1 MQRILLNLQCTIVI
15 YTFAFNFRK
24 DMASSSQLCERCF
37 RATKSSVAVKYCSDC
52 DESLC
57 PDCFSVH
64 GTFKAFI
71 SHHVIDAQLSAD
83 KSFELN
89 QFCSDHK
96 DMVLDF
102 YCSDHD
108 DICCKSC
115 IADEHRTCGKI
126 KPLDVAAKGVKSATM
141 LEDFASEVEYLIDT
155 TSKVREQKQKSKV
168 TWDLSTDSVKRAVE
182 IFRSRILKR
191 IDDMEEK
198 LMLEVNAANSKIVAE
213 TQEEMKAVEQYMS
226 DIQGISHKFDF
237 VTKHGSEKQIF
248 RLIKT
253 LETGLSQKSEDL
265 EKLISSLTFPQLV
278 FKESKLLS
286 KMETIGSVTIETSP
300 SDMNYQPPKALQ
312 TQSKNRAIKPA
323 IQNKF
328 EFDSKIPF
336 EYKHYV
342 LITSIGVTRDDHLL
356 LCNWWSTDVMVLS
369 DDGKQ
374 LNDIGLEGK
383 PWGIVVVPDKEEAIV
398 TLPSKNFIQII
409 NTSTM
414 RAEQKIKVPVE
425 CYGITLIDNDIILG
439 NSGVIYIIN
448 REGER
453 LKTINVG
460 KVLMFSLYC
469 GKDNTLYCC
478 DADNHTIYGIKQ
490 DGKILFTFTS
500 DNFRNP
506 IGVAAAANGNLYV
519 TASVSNNVHCFT
531 PGGKHK
537 GIMLKKEDGLNT
549 PYVIAF
555 SKKSSKVFIVNYQ
568 EKSVLKF
575 SHY

>member
-1 MQRILLNLQCTIVI
+1 
-15 YTFAFNFRK
+15 
-24 DMASSSQLCERCF
+24 MASSSQLCERCL

-64 GTFKAFI
+64 GTFKAFM
-71 SHHVIDAQLSAD
+71 SHHVIDAQVSAD

-115 IADEHRTCGKI
+115 IADEHRTFGKI
-126 KPLDVAAKGVKSATM
+126 KPLDVAAKGIKRATM
-141 LEDFASEVEYLIDT
+141 LQDFASEVRYLIDT
-155 TSKVREQKQKSKV
+155 ASKVREQKQKSKV
-168 TWDLSTDSVKRAVE
+168 TWDLRTDSVKRGVE

-198 LMLEVNAANSKIVAE
+198 LMLEVNAAFSKIIAE
-213 TQEEMKAVEQYMS
+213 TQEEMKAVDKYIS
-226 DIQGISHKFDF
+226 NIQDISHKFDF
-237 VTKHGSEKQIF
+237 ITKNGSEKQIF

-265 EKLISSLTFPQLV
+265 EKQISSLTFPQLV
-278 FKESKLLS
+278 FKELNLLS

-300 SDMNYQPPKALQ
+300 SDMKYQPPKALQ
-312 TQSKNRAIKPA
+312 AQSKNRAIKPA

-328 EFDSKIPF
+328 EFDSKIPVKC
-336 EYKHYV
+336 KHDV
-342 LITSIGVTRDDHLL
+342 KITGIGVTRADHLL
-356 LCNWWSTDVMVLS
+356 LCNMMSTDVMVLS

-374 LNDIGLEGK
+374 LNNIDLEGK
-383 PWGIVVVPDKEEAIV
+383 PWKIVVVPDKEEAIV
-398 TLPSKNFIQII
+398 TLPDKNFIQII

-414 RAEQKIKVPVE
+414 RAEQKIMVPVK
-425 CYGITLIDNDIILG
+425 CFGITLIDNDIVLG
-439 NSGVIYIIN
+439 YEGVIYIIN
-448 REGER
+448 REGQR
-453 LKTINVG
+453 LNTIKAG
-460 KVLMFSLYC
+460 KGMMYSLYC
-469 GKDNTLYCC
+469 GKDKTLYCC
-478 DADNHTIYGIKQ
+478 DTDNNTLYGIKQ
-490 DGKILFTFTS
+490 DGTIMSSFS
-500 DNFRNP
+500 SGDFRRP
-506 IGVAAAANGNLYV
+506 ICVAAAANGNLYV
-519 TASVSNNVHCFT
+519 AAYEANNVHCFT
-531 PGGKHK
+531 PDGKHK
-537 GIMLKKEDGLNT
+537 GIMLKKEDGLYH
-549 PYVIAF
+549 PYAIAF
-555 SKKSSKVFIVNYQ
+555 RKKSSKVFIVNYQ

>member
-57 PDCFSVH
+57 PECFSVH

-71 SHHVIDAQLSAD
+71 SHHVIDAQLSTD

-168 TWDLSTDSVKRAVE
+168 TWDLSTDSIKRAVE

-226 DIQGISHKFDF
+226 DIQDISHKFDF
-237 VTKHGSEKQIF
+237 VSKHGSEKQIF

-253 LETGLSQKSEDL
+253 LETGLSRKSEDL
-265 EKLISSLTFPQLV
+265 EKLISSLNVPQLL
-278 FKESKLLS
+278 FKESNLLS

-300 SDMNYQPPKALQ
+300 SAMNYQPPKALQ
-312 TQSKNRAIKPA
+312 AQSKNCAIKLA

-336 EYKHYV
+336 KCKHTV
-342 LITSIGVTRDDHLL
+342 WISGIGVTRDDRLL
-356 LCNWWSTDVMVLS
+356 LCNWSSTDVMVLS
-369 DDGKQ
+369 HDGKQ
-374 LNDIGLEGK
+374 LNDIGLEGE

-398 TLPSKNFIQII
+398 TLPKKNFIQII

-414 RAEQKIKVPVE
+414 RAEQKIMVPVK
-425 CYGITLIDNDIILG
+425 CYGITLIDNDIVLG
-439 NSGVIYIIN
+439 NIGVIYIIN

-453 LKTINVG
+453 LNTIKVG
-460 KVLMFSLYC
+460 KSYMYSLYC
-469 GKDNTLYCC
+469 GKDKTLYCC
-478 DADNHTIYGIKQ
+478 DGDYHKFYGITQ
-490 DGKILFTFTS
+490 DGTILFSFS
-500 DNFRNP
+500 SSAFKVP
-506 IGVAAAANGNLYV
+506 ICVAAAANGNLYV
-519 TASVSNNVHCFT
+519 TAKKSNNLHCFT
-531 PGGKHK
+531 PDGKHK
-537 GIMLKKEDGLNT
+537 GIMLKKEDGLNE
-549 PYVIAF
+549 PRVIAF
-555 SKKSSKVFIVNYQ
+555 SKKSSKVFIFNFL

-575 SHY
+575 SHF

>member
-1 MQRILLNLQCTIVI
+1 
-15 YTFAFNFRK
+15 
-24 DMASSSQLCERCF
+24 MASSSQLCERCF

-52 DESLC
+52 DELLC

-102 YCSDHD
+102 YCSDHN
-108 DICCKSC
+108 DICCKAC

-141 LEDFASEVEYLIDT
+141 FEDFSSEVEYLIDT
-155 TSKVREQKQKSKV
+155 TSKVGEQKQKSKV

-226 DIQGISHKFDF
+226 DIQDISHKFDF

-253 LETGLSQKSEDL
+253 LETGLSRKSEDL
-265 EKLISSLTFPQLV
+265 EKLISSLNVPQLL
-278 FKESKLLS
+278 FKESNLLS

-300 SDMNYQPPKALQ
+300 SAMNYQPPKFLQ
-312 TQSKNRAIKPA
+312 AQSKNRAIKLA

-336 EYKHYV
+336 KCKHNV
-342 LITSIGVTRDDHLL
+342 WITGIGVTRDDHLL
-356 LCNWWSTDVMVLS
+356 LCNWSSTDVMVLS

-374 LNDIGLEGK
+374 LNDIGLEGA

-398 TLPSKNFIQII
+398 TLPKKNFIQII

-414 RAEQKIKVPVE
+414 RAEQKIMVAVG
-425 CYGITLIDNDIILG
+425 CFGITLIDNDIVLW
-439 NSGVIYIIN
+439 NKGVIYIIN
-448 REGER
+448 REGQC
-453 LKTINVG
+453 LKRIKVG
-460 KVLMFSLYC
+460 KSTILSLYC
-469 GKDNTLYCC
+469 GKDKTLYCC
-478 DADNHTIYGIKQ
+478 DIANDKFYGIKQ
-490 DGKILFTFTS
+490 DGTILFSFSSGDFSRPT
-500 DNFRNP
+500 
-506 IGVAAAANGNLYV
+506 GVAAAGNGNLYV
-519 TASVSNNVHCFT
+519 TTSLSNNVHCFT
-531 PGGKHK
+531 PDGKHK
-537 GIMLKKEDGLNT
+537 GIMLKKENGLDY

-555 SKKSSKVFIVNYQ
+555 SKKSSKVFMVNQ
-568 EKSVLKF
+568 TEKSVLRF

>member
-1 MQRILLNLQCTIVI
+1 
-15 YTFAFNFRK
+15 
-24 DMASSSQLCERCF
+24 MASSSQLCEPCS
-37 RATKSSVAVKYCSDC
+37 RATKSSMAVKYCSDC

-57 PDCFSVH
+57 FDCFSVH

-71 SHHVIDAQLSAD
+71 SHHVIDAQVSAD
-83 KSFELN
+83 ISFELN
-89 QFCSDHK
+89 KFCSDHK

-115 IADEHRTCGKI
+115 IADEHRICGKI
-126 KPLDVAAKGVKSATM
+126 KPLDVAAKGVKNATM
-141 LEDFASEVEYLIDT
+141 FEDFASEVKYLIDT
-155 TSKVREQKQKSKV
+155 AGKVREEKQKSNV
-168 TWDLSTDSVKRAVE
+168 TWNSSTDSVKRGVE
-182 IFRSRILKR
+182 IFRSRILKH

-198 LMLEVNAANSKIVAE
+198 LMLEVNAASSKIVAE
-213 TQEEMKAVEQYMS
+213 TGEEMKAVEQYMS
-226 DIQGISHKFDF
+226 DIQDISHKFDF
-237 VTKHGSEKQIF
+237 ITKNGSEKQIF

-300 SDMNYQPPKALQ
+300 SDMYYQPPKALQ
-312 TQSKNRAIKPA
+312 AQSKNRAIKLA

-336 EYKHYV
+336 KCKHDV
-342 LITSIGVTRDDHLL
+342 CITGIGVTRDDHLL
-356 LCNWWSTDVMVLS
+356 LCNCYSTDVMVLS
-369 DDGKQ
+369 DGKQ
-374 LNDIGLEGK
+374 LNNISLEGN
-383 PWGIVVVPDKEEAIV
+383 PWGIVVVPENEEAIV
-398 TLPSKNFIQII
+398 TLPNKNFMQII
-409 NTSTM
+409 NTCTM
-414 RAEQKIKVPVE
+414 RAEQKIMVPVN
-425 CYGITLIDNDIILG
+425 CYGITLIDNDIVLG

-453 LKTINVG
+453 LKTIKVG
-460 KVLMFSLYC
+460 KGTMYSLYC

-537 GIMLKKEDGLNT
+537 GIMLKKEDGLNK